1 MKVNDAPKYSKD
13 NNFKIRSAS
22 GCNSNHGCYYCIST
36 VAGRS
41 INKWIDDGYTAL
53 CPKCGVDAILPYVID
68 KQFLSD
74 CREHWYNGVELEVKQ
89 EPELDTLQKLA
100 ILETEKCIYNIH
112 YCNDGV
118 GITFYYPEKDTGM
131 LNKTLNCDQYYPTFE
146 ECISGEFAR
155 FDGCPI
161 QPEEGAFRPNYTVN
175 NTNDVYEYMYVEA
188 MTVKYL
194 GKNATKAG
202 DNGWQADG
210 AVVIIQTGYETR
222 MVQRMRRLFTQEE

>member
-1 MKVNDAPKYSKD
+1 MNENIDEVEMRYVVTVN
-13 NNFKIRSAS
+13 
-22 GCNSNHGCYYCIST
+22 GE
-36 VAGRS
+36 
-41 INKWIDDGYTAL
+41 TAI
-53 CPKCGVDAILPYVID
+53 CPKCVVDAILPYIVNTT
-68 KQFLSD
+68 LLAD
-74 CREHWYNGVELEVKQ
+74 CCERWFTTGKMPSPQSKIEQ

-146 ECISGEFAR
+146 ECIAGEFAR

-161 QPEEGAFRPNYTVN
+161 QPEEGAFWPNYTVN